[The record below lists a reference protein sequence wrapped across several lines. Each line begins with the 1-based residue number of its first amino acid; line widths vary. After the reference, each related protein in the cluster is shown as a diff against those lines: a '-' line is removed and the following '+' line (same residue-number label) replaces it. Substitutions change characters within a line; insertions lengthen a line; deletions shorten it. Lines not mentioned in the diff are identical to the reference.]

1 MRHRKLFTIVKDKD
15 DPEGQTVTVEPTE
28 YLTKLKPDEVIG
40 VLQSYVKELAEDVDQ
55 CSQEILQTPENQ
67 EKLAELVF
75 ELEVAQKYLAQ
86 VFEEWKANKCKDDTR
101 GTTT

>member
-1 MRHRKLFTIVKDKD
+1 MRHRKLFTIVKDKG

-55 CSQEILQTPENQ
+55 CSQEILQTPENR

-75 ELEVAQKYLAQ
+75 ELEIAQKYLAQ